1 MRRLF
6 RILVPGLLIIG
17 WLVAGSVGG
26 PYFGRVDEVSS
37 NDATSYLP
45 ASAEATQVQK
55 RLPAFLG
62 SDTLPATAVF
72 VADSGPL
79 ARADL
84 AGLQRALSGLSDIP
98 GVVGTSGALPSKD
111 GRAAEAF
118 VAVASSAD
126 TQRVVT
132 TVRDRLGSDAPS
144 GLTVYVTGPAGFQA
158 DLAEAFGGIDGIL
171 LGVALAA
178 VLIILVIVYR
188 SLLLPLL
195 VLLTSMFALCA
206 ALLTVWWLAKAGVL
220 VLTGQTQGI
229 LFILVIGAATDY
241 ALLYT
246 ARFRE
251 ELLRCEDKGEATWR
265 ALRGARGPII
275 ASAGTVAAGLLCL
288 LLSDLNSNRS
298 LGPVGA
304 IGIGFALLAAL
315 TLLPSLLF
323 ACGRVAYWPRRPRFR
338 PDAVD
343 AELPAT
349 GLYAGIARLVS
360 RRARMLWIVVAA
372 VLLAG
377 TVGLGQLKADG
388 VAQSDLVL
396 GHSDARDG
404 QQALARHFPGGT
416 GSPAYVIIA
425 QGDLQRAVSII
436 DRQPGVASIS
446 VTSKDAPGGSAPVT
460 PAGIAPIGG
469 RTPRP
474 TVVEGDILLRATVTA
489 APDSIAAEQTI
500 KRLRDRLSGIA
511 IIGGATATALD
522 TNTAA
527 IHDRNLI
534 IPVVLAVIMIILMIL
549 LRAVVAPVLLMLTTV
564 LSLAATLGLSALI
577 FNHLLDLPGADP
589 AVPLYGFVF
598 LVALGVDY
606 NIFLMTRV
614 REETQSHGTRPG
626 ITRGLAITGGVI
638 TSAGLVLA
646 ATFAALA
653 VIPILFLLQ
662 LAVIV
667 ALGVLLDTFLVRTL
681 LLPSVAYEIG
691 SPIWWPSRTR
701 TPSVSSRSTSE
712 PRPL

>member
-1 MRRLF
+1 MRRPL
-6 RILVPGLLIIG
+6 RILVPALLIIG
-17 WLVAGSVGG
+17 WLLAASIGG
-26 PYFGRVDEVSS
+26 PYFGQVDEVSS
-37 NDATSYLP
+37 NDPTSYLP
-45 ASAEATQVQK
+45 ASADATQVQQ

-72 VADSGPL
+72 VADSPSL
-79 ARADL
+79 APRDL
-84 AGLQRALSGLSDIP
+84 AAVQRAVDRLADIP
-98 GVVGTSGALPSKD
+98 GVAGTSGAIPSQD

-118 VAVASSAD
+118 VAVKSSAD
-126 TQRVVT
+126 IQRVVT
-132 TVRDRLGSDAPS
+132 DVRDRLRADVPSDLSA
-144 GLTVYVTGPAGFQA
+144 YVTGPAGFQA
-158 DLAEAFGGIDGIL
+158 DLVEAFGGIDGLL

-178 VLIILVIVYR
+178 VLIILIAVYR
-188 SLLLPLL
+188 SVLLPLL

-206 ALLTVWWLAKAGVL
+206 ALLTVWWLAKFDVL

-288 LLSDLNSNRS
+288 LISDLNSNRS

-304 IGIGFALLAAL
+304 IGIGFAMLAAL

-323 ACGRVAYWPRRPRFR
+323 VCGRVAYWPRRPRFQ
-338 PDAVD
+338 
-343 AELPAT
+343 AELSDNELSVT
-349 GLYAGIARLVS
+349 GPYARIAGLVA
-360 RRARMLWIVVAA
+360 RRSRMLWIVVAA
-372 VLLAG
+372 LLLAG
-377 TVGLGQLKADG
+377 SVGLGQLKADG
-388 VAQSDLVL
+388 VAQSDLIL
-396 GHSDARDG
+396 SHSDARDG
-404 QQALARHFPGGT
+404 QRALSRHFPGGT
-416 GSPAYVIIA
+416 GSPAYIIIDR
-425 QGDLQRAVSII
+425 GDLQRTASII
-436 DRQPGVASIS
+436 DRQQGIASVTVAS
-446 VTSKDAPGGSAPVT
+446 KDVPGGNAPVGPDGIT
-460 PAGIAPIGG
+460 PINGA
-469 RTPRP
+469 TPRP
-474 TVVEGDILLRATVTA
+474 TVVDGDVLLRATVTA
-489 APDSIAAEQTI
+489 APDSTAAEQTI
-500 KRLRDRLSGIA
+500 RELRNRLAGIA

-522 TNTAA
+522 TNAAA

-534 IPVVLAVIMIILMIL
+534 IPVVLGVIMIILMIL
-549 LRAVVAPVLLMLTTV
+549 LRAIVAPLLLVITTV

-589 AVPLYGFVF
+589 AVPLYGYVF

-614 REETQSHGTRPG
+614 REETHSYGTRVG

-662 LAVIV
+662 IAVIV
-667 ALGVLLDTFLVRTL
+667 SLGVLLDTFLVRTL
-681 LLPSVAYEIG
+681 LLPSLAYQIG
-691 SPIWWPSRTR
+691 PSIWWPSRLDRAVPGETKVK
-701 TPSVSSRSTSE
+701 SGI
-712 PRPL
+712 